1 MKMVFKGRLFVST
14 CLLIGLLHSFH
25 SSAQSESSPLYE
37 RGWQLSALDGI
48 GFKSEN
54 SPYFIFDEKGNVYG
68 YGICNYLIGKFKSET
83 SDEFLLTKL
92 KRSNAQCEEE
102 DEEIETKL
110 MAAMLMSN
118 RIQIDE
124 AELTL
129 MSDDQATVGFIPK
142 QDVNRAELMKAAEQ
156 VQSSQVK
163 HPVRNKLKKGS
174 TNKKKQPVK
183 KSSKSKQIHAP
194 KVNPM
199 KVKASPKPKSRL
211 N

>member
-1 MKMVFKGRLFVST
+1 MKMLFKGRLFVSA
-14 CLLIGLLHSFH
+14 CLLLGLLQGFH
-25 SSAQSESSPLYE
+25 SSAHAESSPLYE

-129 MSDDQATVGFIPK
+129 MSDDQAMVAFIPK
-142 QDVNRAELMKAAEQ
+142 QDVNRAELMKAAGQ
-156 VQSSQVK
+156 VKSSQVA

-174 TNKKKQPVK
+174 AKKKKQPVK
-183 KSSKSKQIHAP
+183 KGLKSSQIHAP
-194 KVNPM
+194 KAKPM
-199 KVKASPKPKSRL
+199 KVIASPKSQK
-211 N
+211 